1 MSEPRRGL
9 AERGLRRRPGREERR
24 GRGGRGRERHRERNR
39 ERNRER
45 ERAGNGFGRC
55 RARHKGKAAAAE
67 LGRAGREAGTGG
79 DGEEFPEDDD
89 DDDDSSP
96 RPSTSRQRRIMP
108 ASASPDAKCPICL
121 DKFDNVAYLDRCLH
135 RFCFHCVQEWSK
147 SKAECPLCK
156 QPFNSI
162 FHTVRAEDD
171 FQEFVLN
178 PMESGSFASPDGRRF
193 RYRTTLTRERREL
206 PFLQSSASS
215 RLTVSSPDNGVL
227 FEGLPS
233 QPLQQRQQEIQ
244 QMLRRLASRRQASAE
259 GRSTQQIPEEEMI
272 SFRRA
277 LYRTGVRIRSVQD
290 GGRYRDISA
299 EFFHRNPACLHR
311 LVPWLRRELTVLF
324 GGHGSLINIAQHII
338 MNNVTIYDMES
349 DAFADELR
357 PFLLNRTEHFLH
369 EFISF
374 ARCPF
379 NLDAYDQH
387 ANYDCP
393 APSYDEGSHTDSSI
407 ITISPDEA
415 NAHGPNRSSSM
426 TSIGQAPW
434 DDETPG
440 PSYSIAEDI
449 RTTIASP
456 LVTSE
461 SSDEDS
467 AARRTLQ
474 QAQLQ
479 ANAYLNDSDSSP
491 DNCVIVGYVKPLAE
505 RTPEL
510 VELSSDSEESIREE
524 RREDIAQQ
532 QPVQCR
538 SWSDSEQSRSS
549 SPRFPTYN
557 EIVGSCRSSLSPAA
571 EKTELNEEKNEDRAN
586 HLSPQNSTWSPSLE
600 REATC
605 SPFNHR
611 WSRETKPR
619 SPQAF
624 SQNSQDSHGHG
635 SEREHH
641 SKRHPRKRRSRSRDS
656 GKHRNKRSRRR
667 SRSRDRSGSR
677 RSRTGS
683 PRSQRGSPSRESTTS
698 RELSRSRSLSRGRG
712 RRRSRSRGRRSRSR
726 GRRSRSRGRRSRSR
740 DWRSRSRH
748 RSRSRDKDH
757 YYLKDGYQGKYHW
770 GYAFYSRKKDG
781 EDSSCRKDPP
791 PNAHNSKQSASP
803 ECKIQSFTERKDPHS
818 QEGLHERHYCYYE
831 RCRSRSR
838 SSDRSRS
845 PPAGADRTKTEKPGG
860 KRKYKTRHL
869 ESAAKGSTSQEREN
883 DHRKNFLKF
892 KYYCKNE
899 DNLSDNRESS
909 ETRHKKKKKRMR
921 SPSVEIVYEG
931 KTTDPTKHMKKK
943 KKKHKKKHRKHHAHS
958 SPVVITIDSD
968 SGKEPES
975 TGCDSNVTSTGTA
988 SLNEQENESLSS
1000 LMGMTGCDDV
1010 YRASEETG
1018 ESAGNCNIPT
1028 RSDFNPDT
1036 SNADTE
1042 PQEAADKSLVADAS
1056 SSSTTQTET
1065 VTSHGQ
1071 EAQATPSG
1079 QLSSPGTSLQ
1089 DYPERPALI
1098 LRLPKRFV
1106 NKSCRLE
1113 SPDKNM

>member
-24 GRGGRGRERHRERNR
+24 GRGGRGRERHRHRQR
-39 ERNRER
+39 QRER
-45 ERAGNGFGRC
+45 ERSRAGSGSGRC
-55 RARHKGKAAAAE
+55 RARHKGKAAAE
-67 LGRAGREAGTGG
+67 LGRAGRQACSASFGF
-79 DGEEFPEDDD
+79 GEEFPDDD
-89 DDDDSSP
+89 DEDSPPIPGASWQP
-96 RPSTSRQRRIMP
+96 QTMPSNT
-108 ASASPDAKCPICL
+108 SPDAKCPICL

-135 RFCFHCVQEWSK
+135 RFCFHCIQEWSK

-156 QPFNSI
+156 QPFFSI

-171 FQEFVLN
+171 FEEYVVN
-178 PMESGSFASPDGRRF
+178 PVESGSFASHDGRRF

-206 PFLQSSASS
+206 PFLQSGSAS
-215 RLTVSSPDNGVL
+215 RLTMSPPDNGIL
-227 FEGLPS
+227 FEGLSS
-233 QPLQQRQQEIQ
+233 QPVQQRDEEIQ

-259 GRSTQQIPEEEMI
+259 GRSMRQIQEEEMI
-272 SFRRA
+272 NFRRA
-277 LYRTGVRIRSVQD
+277 LYRTGMRVRSIQD

-299 EFFHRNPACLHR
+299 EFFRRNPACLHR

-324 GGHGSLINIAQHII
+324 GGHGSLVNIVQHII
-338 MNNVTIYDMES
+338 MSNLTMYDLES

-393 APSYDEGSHTDSSI
+393 APSYDEGSHSDSTI

-415 NAHGPNRSSSM
+415 DAHGPNRSSSM

-449 RTTIASP
+449 RTTIVSP

-467 AARRTLQ
+467 AARRILQ

-479 ANAYLNDSDSSP
+479 PNAYANDGDSSSDS
-491 DNCVIVGYVKPLAE
+491 CVIVGYVKPLAE
-505 RTPEL
+505 RTPEV

-524 RREDIAQQ
+524 RREDMTQQ

-538 SWSDSEQSRSS
+538 SWSDSEQSRSL
-549 SPRFPTYN
+549 SPRFPMYEET
-557 EIVGSCRSSLSPAA
+557 VGSYRSSLFPAA
-571 EKTELNEEKNEDRAN
+571 ETTELNEEKNKGKAKR
-586 HLSPQNSTWSPSLE
+586 LPPQNLIWSPSLE
-600 REATC
+600 RDTTC

-611 WSRETKPR
+611 WSRKTKPR

-635 SEREHH
+635 SEREHY

-667 SRSRDRSGSR
+667 SRARARSGSR
-677 RSRTGS
+677 RSRSRS
-683 PRSQRGSPSRESTTS
+683 PRSRRGSPSRESTTS
-698 RELSRSRSLSRGRG
+698 RELSRSRSLSRGRR
-712 RRRSRSRGRRSRSR
+712 RRRSRSRD
-726 GRRSRSRGRRSRSR
+726 RRSRSR
-740 DWRSRSRH
+740 DNGN
-748 RSRSRDKDH
+748 
-757 YYLKDGYQGKYHW
+757 YYLKDHYQGKHHW
-770 GYAFYSRKKDG
+770 GYTLYSRKKG
-781 EDSSCRKDPP
+781 EEDSYGRNDPP
-791 PNAHNSKQSASP
+791 SNAQCSTQSANP
-803 ECKIQSFTERKDPHS
+803 ECRIQSFTERQDPHS
-818 QEGLHERHYCYYE
+818 QKGPHERHYYE

-845 PPAGADRTKTEKPGG
+845 PPAGADRTKNEKPGG

-869 ESAAKGSTSQEREN
+869 ERAAQGSTSQEREN
-883 DHRKNFLKF
+883 DHRRNFSTF
-892 KYYCKNE
+892 NDFYGNE
-899 DNLSDNRESS
+899 DSLSDNRASS

-931 KTTDPTKHMKKK
+931 KTTDATKHMKKK

-958 SPVVITIDSD
+958 SPVLITIDTD

-975 TGCDSNVTSTGTA
+975 TECDSNVTWTGTP

-1000 LMGMTGCDDV
+1000 LLGMTGCDDV

-1018 ESAGNCNIPT
+1018 EPAGNCNVPT
-1028 RSDFNPDT
+1028 RRDFDADI

-1042 PQEAADKSLVADAS
+1042 PQEAAGKSLVADAS
-1056 SSSTTQTET
+1056 SSSTTHIVT
-1065 VTSHGQ
+1065 VINHGQ
-1071 EAQATPSG
+1071 EAQATPSS
-1079 QLSSPGTSLQ
+1079 QLSSPRTE
-1089 DYPERPALI
+1089 YPE
-1098 LRLPKRFV
+1098 
-1106 NKSCRLE
+1106 
-1113 SPDKNM
+1113 